1 MILTRP
7 QLKLVP
13 GDGDASYNAC
23 GNNVSK
29 LSTCDSLCDNP
40 ENVWNA
46 FSSPDNG
53 LLNRD
58 AGVLGVVIASV
69 TIV

>member
-7 QLKLVP
+7 QLKL
-13 GDGDASYNAC
+13 DSDAGVAYNAC

-29 LSTCDSLCDNP
+29 LSMLCVSLCDSP

-46 FSSPDNG
+46 FSNPDSG

-58 AGVLGVVIASV
+58 AGVLGVVMASV
-69 TIV
+69 RRF